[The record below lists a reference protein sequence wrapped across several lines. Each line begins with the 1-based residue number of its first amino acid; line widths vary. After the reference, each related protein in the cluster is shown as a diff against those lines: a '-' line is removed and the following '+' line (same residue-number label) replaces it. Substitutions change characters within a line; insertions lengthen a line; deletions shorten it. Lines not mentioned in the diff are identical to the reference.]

1 MQKYDLYPI
10 NVVVLECFE
19 ITAMQSSQQFSKF
32 QPSVFTAIG
41 LGEEIYMMTLN
52 LKYIPLRIVYTFWSG
67 LGIVFITAISVFDH
81 KQLIDVWAILGLV
94 LVILGIIII
103 HLFLTTSTLA

>member
-1 MQKYDLYPI
+1 M
-10 NVVVLECFE
+10 
-19 ITAMQSSQQFSKF
+19 
-32 QPSVFTAIG
+32 FTAIG
-41 LGEEIYMMTLN
+41 LAEEIYMMTLN
-52 LKYIPLRIVYTFWSG
+52 LKYIPLRIVYAFWSG

>member
-1 MQKYDLYPI
+1 M
-10 NVVVLECFE
+10 F
-19 ITAMQSSQQFSKF
+19 A
-32 QPSVFTAIG
+32 AIG

-52 LKYIPLRIVYTFWSG
+52 LKYISLRIVYAFWSG
-67 LGIVFITAISVFDH
+67 LGIVSITAISVFDH

>member
-1 MQKYDLYPI
+1 M
-10 NVVVLECFE
+10 F
-19 ITAMQSSQQFSKF
+19 A
-32 QPSVFTAIG
+32 AIG

-52 LKYIPLRIVYTFWSG
+52 LKYISLRIVYAFWSG

-103 HLFLTTSTLA
+103 HFFLTTSTLA